1 MRMQNNVAN
10 TYTSSVSDMV
20 TVDFA
25 PEVRGTREERET
37 LSLRRQGGNTQVTS
51 IIYSMG
57 L

>member
-1 MRMQNNVAN
+1 MQNNVAN